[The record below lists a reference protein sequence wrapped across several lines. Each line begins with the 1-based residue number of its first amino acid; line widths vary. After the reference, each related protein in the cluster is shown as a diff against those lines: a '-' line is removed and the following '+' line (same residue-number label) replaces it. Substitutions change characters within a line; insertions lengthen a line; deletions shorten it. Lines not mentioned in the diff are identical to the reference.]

1 MNVFYKLINYRSLW
15 VIFNY
20 DAEGRPY
27 LALYLP
33 FDRAWASLGLALK
46 KASFKVTDLNR
57 STGVYYVHA
66 IPKAK
71 KEKKRG
77 FFKRMLGIG
86 KADQSLPADE
96 IDPLSLSVQQEGSA
110 LIIYVQRE
118 AEPALRINEQAFLL
132 RRLQGK
138 LS

>member
-1 MNVFYKLINYRSLW
+1 LN
-15 VIFNY
+15 
-20 DAEGRPY
+20 
-27 LALYLP
+27 
-33 FDRAWASLGLALK
+33 

-57 STGVYYVHA
+57 SAGVYYAHSV
-66 IPKAK
+66 PKAK

-77 FFKRMLGIG
+77 FFKRLLGIG

-96 IDPLSLSVQQEGSA
+96 VDPLSLSTKQDGSA

-118 AEPALRINEQAFLL
+118 AGPSLRINEQAFLL
-132 RRLQGK
+132 RRIQGK